1 MTNINVRKQLQTLEQ
16 ELNNKY
22 INRRDVIHGLLVTL
36 LAKGNIVILGAAG
49 TGKTDMVQTLARS
62 IKSQCFETILTKTSS
77 PEELFGAYDIR
88 ELEQGNYVRNTA
100 NTLVDSNVGF
110 VDEVFKCNS
119 ATLNGLLGVMAQRT
133 FRNGN
138 SLPTPIPLL
147 LFVGASNELPEGGAD
162 GALAALWD
170 RFEMRYYVDYI
181 NSVGAFHKLLRMN
194 TVEEPATQ
202 IKLTDLSKAQAEVLD
217 VDTTTAER
225 AIVLLWDTMNK
236 AGYRMSDR
244 KWRNSLR
251 YMQANAYLA
260 GRDELAEE
268 DVSIVANMAWNE
280 TSQIKP
286 LRSLVF
292 KTVNPQLSK
301 AQDIF
306 DKVVEIYERLLTFSD
321 NDKENQEKFGN
332 TKSLELSMVHNK
344 LAVGKKMI
352 NTIISEQKS
361 QGKNT
366 TSFTD
371 YIEKINEMIQVTTAM
386 LCGEK

>member
-88 ELEQGNYVRNTA
+88 QLEQGNYVRNTT
-100 NTLVDSNVGF
+100 NTLVDCNVGF

-170 RFEMRYYVDYI
+170 RFEMRYCVDYI
-181 NSVGAFHKLLRMN
+181 NSIGAFHQLLRMN
-194 TVEEPATQ
+194 SVAEPSTQ
-202 IKLTDLSKAQAEVLD
+202 IKLTDLSKAQSEVLK
-217 VDTTTAER
+217 VETSTAEKS
-225 AIVLLWDTMNK
+225 IITLWDTMNK

-260 GRDELAEE
+260 GRDSLAED
-268 DVSIVANMAWNE
+268 DVSIVMNMAWNE
-280 TSQIKP
+280 TAQIKP
-286 LRSLVF
+286 IRSLVF
-292 KTVNPQLSK
+292 KTVNPSLSK
-301 AQDIF
+301 VQDIF
-306 DKVVEIYERLLTFSD
+306 DAVTEIYERLLTFSD
-321 NDKENQEKFGN
+321 DDKDNQAKFGN

-344 LAVGKKMI
+344 LAVSKKMI

-361 QGKNT
+361 QGKD
-366 TSFTD
+366 TSSIID
-371 YIEKINEMIQVTTAM
+371 YITRLNEMIQVTTAM
-386 LCGEK
+386 LYGER

>member
-1 MTNINVRKQLQTLEQ
+1 MANIDVRKQLAKLE
-16 ELNNKY
+16 EEMNNKY

-49 TGKTDMVQTLARS
+49 TGKTDMVQTLSRS
-62 IKSQCFETILTKTSS
+62 IDSVCFETILTKTSS

-88 ELEQGNYVRNTA
+88 QLEQGNYVRNTS

-138 SLPTPIPLL
+138 SLPTPIPLH

-170 RFEMRYYVDYI
+170 RFEMRYCVDYI
-181 NSVGAFHKLLRMN
+181 NDMGSFQQLLRMN
-194 TVEEPATQ
+194 SVSEPTTH
-202 IKLTDLSKAQAEVLD
+202 IKLNNLSKAQEEVKGIA
-217 VDTTTAER
+217 TETAEKT
-225 AIVLLWDTMNK
+225 IINLWHTMNK

-260 GRDELAEE
+260 GRDHLEE
-268 DVSIVANMAWNE
+268 DDVAIIMNMAWNE
-280 TSQIKP
+280 TAQIKP
-286 LRSLVF
+286 IRSLVL
-292 KTVNPQLSK
+292 KTVSPNLSK

-306 DKVVEIYERLLTFSD
+306 DAVVEIYERLLTFSD
-321 NDKENQEKFGN
+321 NDTENKQKFK
-332 TKSLELSMVHNK
+332 TTRAMEASMVHGK
-344 LAVGKKMI
+344 LSTSKKMI
-352 NTIISEQKS
+352 GTILSEQKKN
-361 QGKNT
+361 GKDV
-366 TSFTD
+366 SGMED
-371 YIEKINEMIQVTTAM
+371 YVNKINDMIKVTTEM
-386 LCGEK
+386 LLG